1 MAATRTMQNEE
12 HESELETIHEG
23 RRLVDRWFDLYNQN
37 LSVGELVNYPL
48 VSFGGARPGHSNLSF
63 SIRHEPRGFG
73 GGTEH
78 RDPQWGFSLIDKID
92 VLQPTSVKGAVVI
105 NFRRLQP
112 DGVTYGIGTNRLTI
126 HTKQDG
132 RWGFQII
139 SSCGLRSP
147 EHVYDASDFE
157 IMTVVR
163 RLIESSVEAYNRR
176 DLGALRDCCN
186 YPFVR
191 LDRLDWTQADEPGAL
206 SIDFDALARAG
217 GWEHST
223 VRYLDVLVPQAD
235 DKVVADLTVAR
246 FSADGTELPPEGS
259 VYVVTRHNGKWGVQ
273 ASSTRYGLGGLL

>member
-1 MAATRTMQNEE
+1 MTQVRHTRTMQNQE
-12 HESELETIHEG
+12 HEAELETIREG
-23 RRLVDRWFDLYNQN
+23 RRLVNEWFDLYNQN
-37 LSVGELVNYPL
+37 LSVGELVNFPL
-48 VSFGGARPGHSNLSF
+48 VSFGGARPGASNLSF
-63 SIRHEPRGFG
+63 GIRHEARGFG
-73 GGTEH
+73 GGTEY
-78 RDPQWGFSLIDKID
+78 RDPQWGFSLIDNID

-126 HTKQDG
+126 HTRQNE

-147 EHVYDASDFE
+147 DHVYNASDFE
-157 IMTVVR
+157 IMAIVR
-163 RLIESSVEAYNRR
+163 QLIEASLEAYNRR

-191 LDRLDWTQADEPGAL
+191 LDRLDWMEANDPSEL
-206 SIDFDALARAG
+206 IVDFDKQ
-217 GWEHST
+217 WDHST

-235 DKVVADLTVAR
+235 DKLVADLTVAR
-246 FSADGTELPPEGS
+246 FSAAGVELPPEGS
-259 VYVVTRHNGKWGVQ
+259 VYLVTRQNGKWGIQ